1 MRILFNRTTALFHQ
15 RTGIGHYTSELYR
28 ALIRHAAPDTIFGF
42 PTGLMIRLNRVIA
55 CHCGSEHNCA
65 IESRTRQLWADRP
78 TGSRSPLAWLRWHL
92 RRIRI
97 GDRTRSYLCRF
108 LQARLAGHTR
118 KCLSRQGSDLYHEP
132 NYVPVECE
140 LPTVVTV
147 CDLSALLHPEW
158 HPAERVAFFE
168 GSFPKGLRQCVH
180 VLTISEFSR
189 REIVDTLGISPDRVT
204 CTHLGVR
211 DGMRALSFAECQ
223 PVLRR
228 RELSWGQYLLYVGT
242 IEPRKNID
250 TLMRAYCDLPS
261 ELRARCPLVLAGGW
275 GWRAEKLR
283 DLYETE
289 ARAKGVRHLG
299 YVADAELP
307 ALYSGARA
315 LTFPSLYEGF
325 GLPPLEMQA
334 CGGAVL
340 ASTAAA
346 VAEVLEGSNAELIA
360 PLDLT
365 GWRDAMAKSVT
376 DNDWLAAVRR
386 GAEQHAARFTWDGC
400 AQETLRVYRSLRGAD
415 LCQAIQLKPQ
425 AASLRLAG

>member
-1 MRILFNRTTALFHQ
+1 
-15 RTGIGHYTSELYR
+15 
-28 ALIRHAAPDTIFGF
+28 
-42 PTGLMIRLNRVIA
+42 
-55 CHCGSEHNCA
+55 
-65 IESRTRQLWADRP
+65 
-78 TGSRSPLAWLRWHL
+78 
-92 RRIRI
+92 
-97 GDRTRSYLCRF
+97 
-108 LQARLAGHTR
+108 
-118 KCLSRQGSDLYHEP
+118 LYHEP

-168 GSFPKGLRQCVH
+168 RSFPKGLGQCVH

-211 DGMRALSFAECQ
+211 DGMRALSVAECQ

-250 TLMRAYCDLPS
+250 TLMRAYCDLPP

-283 DLYETE
+283 ELYDTE

-315 LTFPSLYEGF
+315 LMFPSLYEGF
-325 GLPPLEMQA
+325 GLPTLEMQA

-346 VAEVLEGSNAELIA
+346 VAEVLEGSNAHLVA
-360 PLDLT
+360 PLDVC

-376 DNDWLAAVRR
+376 DNDWLAGLRR
-386 GAEQHAARFTWDGC
+386 GAQRHAARFTWDAC
-400 AQETLRVYRSLRGAD
+400 AHATLRVYRSLQGIG
-415 LCQAIQLKPQ
+415 LSQAVQLNPQ
-425 AASLRLAG
+425 AAA